1 MSDQLE
7 PLDFATCDKCGGTLQ
22 HNERW
27 GKEVREGRRSESY
40 QKYPLEAIR
49 VENLASSKGWT
60 HHDRDGSDFD
70 HPAAPEDGRS
80 AEMEKDRQERAMTA
94 TNDVLNNLQ
103 AKWDEEDKFHD
114 IMRENGLTEPEPPAP
129 ELPEDFKP

>member
-7 PLDFATCDKCGGTLQ
+7 PLDFATCDKCGGVLQ

-27 GKEVREGRRSESY
+27 GREVRNGRRSEEY

-49 VENLASSKGWT
+49 IENLASSKGWV

-70 HPAAPEDGRS
+70 HPATPDDGRS
-80 AEMEKDRQERAMTA
+80 PEMEKDRQERALSVA
-94 TNDVLNNLQ
+94 NDTLNDLQ
-103 AKWDEEDKFHD
+103 TKWAEEDKFHG
-114 IMRENGLTEPEPPAP
+114 IMRENGLIEDEEPPKPP
-129 ELPEDFKP
+129 EELK